1 MLRAL
6 SGKALLRAS
15 LVWLVLVA
23 VSSVLGPRYLT
34 HSFSFSKVQRCGLS
48 AVGHADASRPQPNL
62 GRELRVSEGEVLLA
76 SLLSNRLQNER
87 LRVSGSS
94 KWVHGVEPRVLGTL
108 AARLEDLDLEGV
120 HVSCQG
126 PAERGVSRAASPC
139 GGCSGGARLT
149 STLLTDCSGEQA
161 QACSMVQA
169 VTNQLCTQRGHQQTR
184 RTGCQ
189 PPPYRPW

>member
-1 MLRAL
+1 ML
-6 SGKALLRAS
+6 
-15 LVWLVLVA
+15 

-108 AARLEDLDLEGV
+108 AARLEDFDLEGV

-126 PAERGVSRAASPC
+126 PAERGVSRADV
-139 GGCSGGARLT
+139 GWVLWGGASDIDAADRLFWRAGA
-149 STLLTDCSGEQA
+149 SMQHGSG
-161 QACSMVQA
+161 CD
-169 VTNQLCTQRGHQQTR
+169 
-184 RTGCQ
+184 
-189 PPPYRPW
+189 